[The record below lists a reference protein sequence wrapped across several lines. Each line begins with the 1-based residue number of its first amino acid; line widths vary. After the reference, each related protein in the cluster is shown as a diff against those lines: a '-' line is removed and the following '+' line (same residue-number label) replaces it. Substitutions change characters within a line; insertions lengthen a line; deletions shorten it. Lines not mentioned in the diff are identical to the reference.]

1 MPNSRTT
8 LAPFLRQLVVV
19 RAVGRRPHP
28 HHIYTRAAVSRHP
41 PFYSPARRILLES
54 LQTDVDSL
62 CLARIAPRAVA
73 GMCVGLQTHVG
84 SQTAAR
90 GGPLVRTKA
99 AFGHAP
105 LGCFHCDFF
114 CKSGGLAAAL
124 GGFRCRGYFQLVRH
138 GRRLNRN
145 APDSRASHTA
155 S

>member
-1 MPNSRTT
+1 MPTSRTK

-19 RAVGRRPHP
+19 WAVCRRPRP

-41 PFYSPARRILLES
+41 PFYCPARRVLLES
-54 LQTDVDSL
+54 LHTDVESL

-84 SQTAAR
+84 SQTAAIGAPIGENQR
-90 GGPLVRTKA
+90 CVRTCA
-99 AFGHAP
+99 
-105 LGCFHCDFF
+105 LGCFHCDFL

-138 GRRLNRN
+138 GQRLNRN
-145 APDSRASHTA
+145 APDSRASHIA